1 MMKKCLL
8 AVALL
13 LPALALAE
21 TSIGIVYPLQA
32 LQETTAVKSKMSAL
46 EKELAPDEEKLNKLG
61 MEVQELQA
69 KMQKEAM
76 TLSPEQQEE
85 MSTKGQ
91 QKMIEIKSLQRKLQ
105 GRAQATEREVMEEM
119 GPKFQQAIE
128 QVAKDKKLDLVINAQ
143 AAVYVGDNAVDVTE
157 AVSQQLNKMK

>member
-8 AVALL
+8 AAALL
-13 LPALALAE
+13 FPALALAE
-21 TSIGIVYPLQA
+21 SNIGIVYPLKA
-32 LQETTAVKSKMSAL
+32 LQETTAVKGKMSAL

-76 TLSPEQQEE
+76 TLSPDQQEE
-85 MSTKGQ
+85 MSTRGK
-91 QKMIEIKSLQRKLQ
+91 QKMLEIQSLQRKLQ
-105 GRAQATEREVMEEM
+105 GRAEAAQREVMEDM

-143 AAVYVGDNAVDVTE
+143 AAVYVGENAVDVTE

>member
-13 LPALALAE
+13 FPALALAE
-21 TSIGIVYPLQA
+21 TSIGIVYPLKA
-32 LQETTAVKSKMSAL
+32 LQATSAVQTKMSAL

-61 MEVQELQA
+61 MEVQELQT
-69 KMQKEAM
+69 KLQKEAM
-76 TLSPEQQEE
+76 TLSADQQEE
-85 MSTKGQ
+85 MKTRGQ
-91 QKMIEIKSLQRKLQ
+91 QKMIEIQSLQRKLQ
-105 GRAQATEREVMEEM
+105 GRAEATQREVMEDM

-128 QVAKDKKLDLVINAQ
+128 AVAKDKKLDLVINAQ
-143 AAVYVGDNAVDVTE
+143 AAVYVGENAMDVTE

>member
-8 AVALL
+8 AAVLFF
-13 LPALALAE
+13 PALAIAE
-21 TSIGIVYPLQA
+21 TSIGIVYPLKA

-46 EKELAPDEEKLNKLG
+46 EKELGPDEEKLNKLG

-69 KMQKEAM
+69 KIQKEAM
-76 TLSPEQQEE
+76 TMSPDQQEE
-85 MSTKGQ
+85 MKTRGQ
-91 QKMIEIKSLQRKLQ
+91 QKMLEIQSLQRKLQ

-128 QVAKDKKLDLVINAQ
+128 VVAKEKKLDLVINAQ
-143 AAVYVGDNAVDVTE
+143 AAVYVGDSAVDVTE